1 MGGIIINLKDYTT
14 EELREELEKFFNID
28 LSDIDYEN
36 EEIWLKHRT
45 EGGYWL
51 IWTLQFA

>member
-1 MGGIIINLKDYTT
+1 MNLKDYTT

>member
-1 MGGIIINLKDYTT
+1 MNLEDYTT

-36 EEIWLKHRT
+36 EEI
-45 EGGYWL
+45 
-51 IWTLQFA
+51 